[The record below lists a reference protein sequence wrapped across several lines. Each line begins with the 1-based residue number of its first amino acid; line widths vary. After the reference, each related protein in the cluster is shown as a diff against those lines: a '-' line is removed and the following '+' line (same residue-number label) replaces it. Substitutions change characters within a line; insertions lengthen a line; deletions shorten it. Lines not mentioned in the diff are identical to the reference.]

1 MNEELSNTLQ
11 TGAAALIEKALSGI
25 DQATG
30 FLQAEIP
37 EYVYQLLLWK
47 GVESFI
53 TFILCLV
60 VTGLWIFYG
69 IVKPIKMIS
78 KGLKDCEEN
87 FFVSTHNYHKD
98 KVEVDFSALSLLLN
112 VFILFPLM
120 GFIKNLEWLQIWIAP
135 KVWLVEY
142 AATLVK

>member
-1 MNEELSNTLQ
+1 MNEQLSNTLQ
-11 TGAAALIEKALSGI
+11 TDAAALIEKALSGI

-37 EYVYQLLLWK
+37 DYVYQLLLWK

-60 VTGLWIFYG
+60 VTGSWIFYG

-78 KGLKDCEEN
+78 KDLKDREQN
-87 FFVSTHNYHKD
+87 FFVSAHAYNNG
-98 KVEVDFSALSLLLN
+98 KVEVDFSALLLLLN
-112 VFILFPLM
+112 VFILFPLL
-120 GFIKNLEWLQIWIAP
+120 GLINNLEWLQIWIAP
-135 KVWLVEY
+135 EVWLVEY